1 MKISLKNIIVPTI
14 PLAVFSVGCCVVLWM
29 SAFIGARYAT
39 ISSESTT
46 ASQALQF
53 FFLPNTLL
61 SNIISAGFTLLNAFL
76 LAQLNNRFTIIRT
89 RTFLPILIFMLLMS
103 SWNETHLM
111 NGSHFALTLFIFSLF
126 YFLNMYRDTKAV
138 EQAFMGSFLI
148 SAASLIIT
156 PLIFLIPVCWL
167 GFILVQSFSLRTL
180 LASLFGALAPWILY
194 ISVIFYFQP
203 DIDLVQ
209 FFTTEFGYEFSLPIL
224 SASNIIYTSALIV
237 ILLISLGGM
246 YSNFHNETIR
256 TRTKLNFILFL
267 LIAVS
272 VITALHISQ
281 FAVFLP
287 IIAFGYSLLISNS
300 FTLRLNNFNG
310 ILFIIFCLLNLAF
323 VISKYIFY

>member
-1 MKISLKNIIVPTI
+1 V
-14 PLAVFSVGCCVVLWM
+14 ALWM
-29 SAFIGARYAT
+29 SAFLGARYAT
-39 ISSESTT
+39 QPTESST
-46 ASQALQF
+46 ATQVLQF

-103 SWNETHLM
+103 TWNETHLV

-126 YFLNMYRDTKAV
+126 FFLNMYRDTKAV

-148 SAASLIIT
+148 CAGSLIIT
-156 PLIFLIPVCWL
+156 PLIYLIPVCWL
-167 GFILVQSFSLRTL
+167 GFMLVQSFSLRTL
-180 LASLFGALAPWILY
+180 LASLFGALSPWIIY
-194 ISVIFYFQP
+194 IAGVFYFQP
-203 DIDLVQ
+203 DVDIRQ
-209 FFTTEFGYEFSLPIL
+209 FLISQFGYEFSLPIL
-224 SASNIIYTSALIV
+224 SIPIIIYTSALIL

-256 TRTKLNFILFL
+256 TRTNLNFILFL

-272 VITALHISQ
+272 IITILHVNQ

-287 IIAFGYSLLISNS
+287 VIAFSYSMLVSNS

-310 ILFIIFCLLNLAF
+310 ILFIVFCLLNLVF